1 MTDMHR
7 KDRTQVQRKETK
19 SLPPLGRDLKCHR
32 TIFLENAK
40 MDQCFELFG
49 DFLAFYWILLLHAW
63 ELRRRLR
70 DKEIN
75 VKK

>member
-1 MTDMHR
+1 VINMHR
-7 KDRTQVQRKETK
+7 EDRTQVQRKETK
-19 SLPPLGRDLKCHR
+19 SIPPLRHDLKCDR
-32 TIFLENAK
+32 TLFLENAK
-40 MDQCFELFG
+40 IDQCFELFG

-63 ELRRRLR
+63 ELRRRFK